1 MGSCTRQAPGKPNL
15 RAESELIAGARRT
28 FEWQFMLRSRKY
40 SRAHG
45 RPSARSQKTTCC
57 FRARAVLDRARA
69 SIQDHTLTALW
80 FLEMSQLSKRVKH
93 VASFLLAG
101 GVIFFFARAVQRNWS
116 EVVAHQFQL
125 DYPLLG
131 FSFLTVIGASLLAT
145 RAWQTA
151 INALSQSRR
160 LTFSEAVATVN
171 TTSLTKYLP
180 GKFWSYAIQ
189 MYWLSARGFSK
200 SLILYVNLIN
210 LGISLITG
218 VILSLVFLL
227 FTHGPFP
234 QSAVLSAFLLLLVL
248 DVACMYFHTRALK
261 LGIALVKRLFKR
273 EMAFF
278 DVSAPLLVRLHL
290 IHFLAQ
296 VVSGVGGYA
305 LCAAIGYDLG
315 LKTILL
321 VMASLILSDT
331 AGFVAFLVP
340 GGLGVREATMYMLLG
355 GAAVG
360 SLAVVFPLV
369 SRLLYMAADIVLGAV
384 ALQLLR
390 NFVKREPRQESI
402 EQ

>member
-1 MGSCTRQAPGKPNL
+1 MGSCTRQAL
-15 RAESELIAGARRT
+15 RTLNARQLPQIVSARAR
-28 FEWQFMLRSRKY
+28 LDA
-40 SRAHG
+40 RAHA
-45 RPSARSQKTTCC
+45 RNFAAEHCRVPSDGWTYATVRRSFSVC
-57 FRARAVLDRARA
+57 F
-69 SIQDHTLTALW
+69 SK
-80 FLEMSQLSKRVKH
+80 MSQLKKWLKH
-93 VASFLLAG
+93 VAAASIAG

-116 EVVAHQFQL
+116 EVRAHHFEL
-125 DYPLLG
+125 HYPLLA
-131 FSFLTVIGASLLAT
+131 FSFATVVAASLLAS

-151 INALSQSRR
+151 INELSQGKQ
-160 LTFSEAVATVN
+160 LTFSETVATVN

-210 LGISLITG
+210 LSISLVTG
-218 VILSLVFLL
+218 VLLSLVFLL
-227 FTHGPFP
+227 FCQGPFP
-234 QSAVLSAFLLLLVL
+234 RGLVL
-248 DVACMYFHTRALK
+248 VAFVALFLVDAVCMYFHTRALK

-278 DVSAPLLVRLHL
+278 DVSAPLLIRLHL

-296 VVSGVGGYA
+296 VVSGVGGFA

-315 LKTILL
+315 LNTILL
-321 VMASLILSDT
+321 VMAALILSDT
-331 AGFVAFLVP
+331 AGFVVFLVP

-360 SLAVVFPLV
+360 SLALVFPLV
-369 SRLLYMAADIVLGAV
+369 SRLLYMLADVALGLV

-390 NFVKREPRQESI
+390 SFIKREPRQAPV

>member
-1 MGSCTRQAPGKPNL
+1 MP
-15 RAESELIAGARRT
+15 
-28 FEWQFMLRSRKY
+28 
-40 SRAHG
+40 
-45 RPSARSQKTTCC
+45 
-57 FRARAVLDRARA
+57 
-69 SIQDHTLTALW
+69 
-80 FLEMSQLSKRVKH
+80 QLSKRVKQ
-93 VASFLLAG
+93 VASFLIAS

-116 EVVAHQFQL
+116 EVKAHHFRL
-125 DYPLLG
+125 DYPLLV
-131 FSFLTVIGASLLAT
+131 FSFATVIAASLLAS

-151 INALSQSRR
+151 INVLSESRQ
-160 LTFSEAVATVN
+160 LTFPETVATVN

-210 LGISLITG
+210 LVISLVTG
-218 VILSLVFLL
+218 VLLSLVFLL
-227 FTHGPFP
+227 FARGPFP
-234 QSAVLSAFLLLLVL
+234 RSAVLVAFVLLLSL
-248 DVACMYFHTRALK
+248 DAICMYFHTRALK

-278 DVSAPLLVRLHL
+278 DVSAPLLIRLHL

-296 VVSGVGGYA
+296 VVSGIGGFA

-315 LKTILL
+315 LNTILL

-331 AGFVAFLVP
+331 AGFVVFLVP

-355 GAAVG
+355 GAAIG

-369 SRLLYMAADIVLGAV
+369 SRMLYMGADLALGVV

-390 NFVKREPRQESI
+390 RFIRREPRTDPSQRVKPL
-402 EQ
+402 